1 MSRTLKQRLSLKY
14 ERARE
19 GYAWVV
25 VLIVAV
31 MGLAGYSVGEAEVFA
46 FSDTVVYAIMAVL
59 SVWYSGKD
67 LFVKKDP
74 GEDNG

>member
-1 MSRTLKQRLSLKY
+1 MSRNLKQLLSLKY

-46 FSDTVVYAIMAVL
+46 FFDTIVYAIMAVL
-59 SVWYSGKD
+59 AVWYSGKD